1 MKNYLNTL
9 LSEKGISQERIIE
22 VEGPEWGT
30 NFITVS
36 AVVDFI
42 DSLDAINK
50 ANVKAKFIQI
60 DFFNGDIMHFMN
72 YIAKGMTMKLTQE

>member
-30 NFITVS
+30 NFIPLKI
-36 AVVDFI
+36 VVDFL
-42 DSLDAINK
+42 DSAPVQIQK
-50 ANVKAKFIQI
+50 KAKNTLIKI
-60 DFFNGDIMHFMN
+60 DFKNGDVMHFFT
-72 YIAKGMTMKLTQE
+72 YIAGWMAK

>member
-9 LSEKGISQERIIE
+9 LNEKGISTETVLEAQ
-22 VEGPEWGT
+22 GFEWGT

-50 ANVKAKFIQI
+50 ANVKAKFIRI
-60 DFFNGDIMHFMN
+60 DFLNGDIMHFMN
-72 YIAKGMTMKLTQE
+72 YIAKGMAI